1 MKLNNVINITED
13 VLIVGGVA
21 VGVAQIETILGIV
34 LLSVQLLIIL
44 YKGISLII
52 KHVKNK
58 DYNSA
63 VDQAKDTINKIEETI
78 DNSNVIKNNG
88 EKQNSK

>member
-44 YKGISLII
+44 YKGLSLII

-63 VDQAKDTINKIEETI
+63 VDQAKDTIDKIEETI
-78 DNSNVIKNNG
+78 DNSSVIKNNG
-88 EKQNSK
+88 EKQDSK

>member
-1 MKLNNVINITED
+1 MKLNNVINVTED

-21 VGVAQIETILGIV
+21 VGVAQIETILGII

-63 VDQAKDTINKIEETI
+63 VNQAKDTIDKIEETI
-78 DNSNVIKNNG
+78 DNSSVIKNNG
-88 EKQNSK
+88 EKQDSK

>member
-44 YKGISLII
+44 YKGLSLII

-63 VDQAKDTINKIEETI
+63 VEQAKDTIDKIEETI
-78 DNSNVIKNNG
+78 DNSSVINNNG
-88 EKQNSK
+88 EKQDSK

>member
-52 KHVKNK
+52 KHLKNK

-88 EKQNSK
+88 EKQDSK

>member
-63 VDQAKDTINKIEETI
+63 VEQAKDTIDKIEETI

>member
-1 MKLNNVINITED
+1 MKLNNVINVTED

-21 VGVAQIETILGIV
+21 VGVAQIETILGII

-63 VDQAKDTINKIEETI
+63 VNQAKDTIDKIEETI

-88 EKQNSK
+88 EKQDSK